1 MSEPP
6 RDDEP
11 NPLDG
16 LGLDALGLGGAGG
29 FDMGALLQQAQ
40 QMQQQLQDAQ
50 LALAESTVEGTAG
63 GDAIVVSVSGVG
75 ELKAVTIK
83 AGNFDGAD
91 ADDLTDLGDLIVAAY
106 RDAKSR
112 ADALAAE
119 TLGPMA
125 QAMGGGGLGGGGFPG
140 LG

>member
-1 MSEPP
+1 MTES
-6 RDDEP
+6 RDSDGS
-11 NPLDG
+11 NP
-16 LGLDALGLGGAGG
+16 LDALGLGGGGG

-40 QMQQQLQDAQ
+40 QMQQQLQEAQ

-63 GDAIVVSVSGVG
+63 GDAVKVTVSGVG
-75 ELKAVTIK
+75 ELKAVAIK
-83 AGNFDGAD
+83 PGNFDADD

-112 ADALAAE
+112 ADAMAAQ

-125 QAMGGGGLGGGGFPG
+125 QAMGGGGFPG